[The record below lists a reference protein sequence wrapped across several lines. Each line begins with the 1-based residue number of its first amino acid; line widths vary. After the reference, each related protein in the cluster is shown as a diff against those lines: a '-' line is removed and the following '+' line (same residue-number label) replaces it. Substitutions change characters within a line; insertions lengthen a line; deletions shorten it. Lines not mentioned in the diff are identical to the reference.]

1 MPVWA
6 DQFAQLAVDLEKA
19 GEHVAYQAPRV
30 LVEHANRL
38 AEVAKERCPRETGRL
53 ANSIWAS
60 VDMVGLSA
68 EIGPFAYYAA
78 FVEYGTH
85 EMAPRPYMAPALAE
99 VEPGFLEAFAQL
111 GGDALNG

>member
-38 AEVAKERCPRETGRL
+38 AEVAKQRCPRETGRM

-60 VDMVGLSA
+60 IDMVGLSA
-68 EIGPFAYYAA
+68 EVGPYAYYAP
-78 FVEYGTH
+78 FVEYGTSK
-85 EMAPRPYMAPALAE
+85 MSPRPFMGPSLDE
-99 VEPGFLEAFAQL
+99 VEPGFLESIAQL

>member
-6 DQFAQLAVDLEKA
+6 DQFAQLAADLEKA
-19 GEHVAYQAPRV
+19 GQHVAYAAPRL
-30 LVEHANRL
+30 LVEHSNRL
-38 AEVAKERCPRETGRL
+38 TDIARERCPKESGRL
-53 ANSIWAS
+53 ARSIWS
-60 VDMVGLSA
+60 TVDLVGLSA
-68 EIGPFAYYAA
+68 EVGPYAFYAA